1 MAESTKN
8 LWIDGKGEPISYF
21 KMGDL
26 LPLGREQYF
35 VIFSKYLKEDLSKEE
50 FCQRYQ
56 IGSKCGFY
64 KMLQA
69 FAQENPSYADKII
82 EKEEKKDII
91 DERNLLLSGLVS
103 LGKFPVEELI
113 KKSKNISFEDAKN
126 LVNNKWGKNA
136 QDALVYRVVNYFYNR
151 VNSYSWD
158 ETNPENIKNMLSSDE
173 VRFITGNAKYEL
185 LKLGK
190 SSIVASFL
198 RTTAYLNGEKH
209 DIYTKKIQGNSDK
222 DIYSAFLKHDKNFIK
237 DDYFEN
243 TTFLQT
249 KKGTVEITPE
259 IVDQAYNFV
268 LENNIY
274 PSKKVIQLAIKSV
287 AGGEIEY
294 SEISPERQKYI
305 DRNVA
310 HISKIK
316 NMSEFMECIDGF
328 VLE

>member
-1 MAESTKN
+1 MAESTKK
-8 LWIDGKGEPISYF
+8 LWKDWKGEPISYF

-26 LPLGREQYF
+26 LPFGREQYF

-56 IGSKCGFY
+56 IGSKTGFD
-64 KMLQA
+64 KMLKA
-69 FAQENPSYADKII
+69 FAQESQTYANQIK
-82 EKEEKKDII
+82 EKEEKENII

-103 LGKFPVEELI
+103 LGKLPVEELI
-113 KKSKNISFEDAKN
+113 KKSKDISFEDAKN
-126 LVNNKWGKNA
+126 LVNKKWGKKA
-136 QDALVYRVVNYFYNR
+136 QDSLVYRVVNYFYSR
-151 VNSYSWD
+151 VNAYSWD
-158 ETNPENIKNMLSSDE
+158 ETNPENIKNMLSNDE
-173 VRFITGNAKYEL
+173 VRFVTGNANYEL

-190 SSIVASFL
+190 NSIVAPFL

-209 DIYTKKIQGNSDK
+209 DIYVKKVQGNPDK
-222 DIYSAFLKHDKNFIK
+222 DIYSALLKHEKNFIK
-237 DDYFEN
+237 DDYFVN
-243 TTFLQT
+243 QTFLQT

-294 SEISPERQKYI
+294 SEISPERQQYI

-316 NMSEFMECIDGF
+316 DMSEFMDCIDDF